1 VSARLARLRPAL
13 LALLL
18 GAIQALSFAPEPVP
32 APFLPLLQLLSFAG
46 FAVLVWRAASVR
58 RAATVGAL
66 FGLGNFLAGTS
77 WLYIS
82 LHDFGMMAAPLAAGG
97 VFLLSVYLSI
107 YPALAA
113 ALGRWLAGD
122 AATARPLRAAFA
134 LALAWTLGEWLRATV
149 FTGFPWLNIAYAHV
163 DGPLHGWAPVAG
175 AYGVALAASLVGA
188 LAAAAWVWRA
198 AARSAALALL
208 AVLVAGWGLGLFTW
222 VTPHGEPL
230 AVRLVQGNA
239 SLSDKF
245 DPRKTWDLMDRHLGL
260 TLSAPT
266 AGAAAPALIV
276 LPETTISL
284 FQNQLSAKAWQEWTE
299 AAAVAKATLALGV
312 AIHDPGSARQPDR
325 YYNSVVGVRAD
336 TPPESLV
343 AGRPALRYDKRHL
356 VPFGEFIPFGFRWF
370 VDAMVMPLGDFD
382 RGGVR
387 QAPFAVRDQF
397 VAMNICYEDVFGEEL
412 LPALRP
418 GADGTPGATIFAN
431 VSNLAWFGDS
441 FALSQHL
448 QMSRMR
454 VRETGRP
461 MLRATNTGVT
471 AAIAADASMT
481 GELERFTIGK
491 LDVTV
496 QGTTGLTPY
505 ARTGNVPVLL
515 LILASLAALAALRWR
530 ARRADHTRVAAGG

>member
-1 VSARLARLRPAL
+1 MSARLARLRLAL
-13 LALLL
+13 LAVLL
-18 GAIQALSFAPEPVP
+18 GAIQALSFAPEPIP

-58 RAATVGAL
+58 RAATAGAL

-175 AYGVALAASLVGA
+175 AYGVALAASLVAA
-188 LAAAAWVWRA
+188 LAGAAWVWRG
-198 AARSAALALL
+198 AARRAGMVLL
-208 AVLVAGWGLGLFTW
+208 AVLVIGWVLGLSTW

-239 SLSDKF
+239 PLSEKF
-245 DPRKTWDLMDRHLGL
+245 DPRKTWDLMDRHLSL
-260 TLSAPT
+260 TLAAPA
-266 AGAAAPALIV
+266 AGAAAPALVV

-284 FQNQLSAKAWQEWTE
+284 FQNQLSAKAWQEWTD
-299 AAAVAKATLALGV
+299 AAAAAKATLALGV
-312 AIHDPGSARQPDR
+312 AIHDPGSAGQPDR

-343 AGRPALRYDKRHL
+343 SGRPSLRYDKRHL

-387 QAPFAVRDQF
+387 QTPFAVRDQF

-412 LPALRP
+412 LPALHP
-418 GADGTPGATIFAN
+418 GADGTPGATMFAN

-471 AAIAADASMT
+471 AAIAADGSMT
-481 GELERFTIGK
+481 GELERFAIGR
-491 LDVTV
+491 LDVMV
-496 QGTTGLTPY
+496 QGTTGFTPY

-515 LILASLAALAALRWR
+515 LILAGLAALAALRWQ
-530 ARRADHTRVAAGG
+530 ARRADRTRAAAGE

>member
-1 VSARLARLRPAL
+1 VSSRLARCRP
-13 LALLL
+13 LL
-18 GAIQALSFAPEPVP
+18 GAAVLGAVQALGFAPEPVP
-32 APFLPLLQLLSFAG
+32 APFLPLLQLLSFAA
-46 FAVLVWRAASVR
+46 FAVLVWRAGSVR
-58 RAATVGAL
+58 RAAWVGGL

-82 LHDFGMMAAPLAAGG
+82 LHDYGMMAAPLAAGG

-107 YPALAA
+107 YPAFAA
-113 ALGRWLAGD
+113 ALGRWLAGGPD
-122 AATARPLRAAFA
+122 EARPLRAAFA
-134 LALAWTLGEWLRATV
+134 LAASWTLGEWLRATV

-175 AYGVALAASLVGA
+175 AYGVALAAAWVAA
-188 LAAAAWVWRA
+188 LAAAAWVWRTA
-198 AARSAALALL
+198 AAR
-208 AVLVAGWGLGLFTW
+208 AGLMLLGLLVTGWALGMATW
-222 VTPHGEPL
+222 VSPNGEPL

-239 SLSDKF
+239 SLADKF

-260 TLSAPT
+260 TLSSPD
-266 AGAAAPALIV
+266 AGADAPALVV

-284 FQNQLSAKAWQEWTE
+284 FQNQLSVKAWQEWTD
-299 AAAVAKATLALGV
+299 AAAAAKATLALGV
-312 AIHDPGSARQPDR
+312 AIHEPGSAGQPDR
-325 YYNSVVGVRAD
+325 YYNSVVGVQPD

-343 AGRPALRYDKRHL
+343 SGRPALRYDKRHL

-387 QAPFAVRDQF
+387 QPPFVVRDQR

-471 AAIAADASMT
+471 AAIAADGTVT
-481 GELERFTIGK
+481 GELARYTTGR

-515 LILASLAALAALRWR
+515 LAAAGLAVLASLRWR
-530 ARRADHTRVAAGG
+530 ARRAGRARTAAGG